1 MWVKEEKKKKNNS
14 PNQTDNVGWRP
25 QKYTSEE
32 LYEKAKEYFNKCDDT
47 IISFD
52 KATLKTI
59 TKPKTLSWLCLWL
72 WVAKDYISEKAKDE
86 SFSETIKLIRLEVE
100 NNIEEWI
107 LQWSYNATSW
117 IFNLKNNF
125 DWKDKTEVD
134 NTNKNVDLNDT
145 LTDEQKRLIAN
156 RILNEWSNTINE
168 ANS

>member
-1 MWVKEEKKKKNNS
+1 MPIKKEEKKTELEKDK
-14 PNQTDNVGWRP
+14 GWRP
-25 QKYTSEE
+25 EKYSPEE
-32 LYEKAKEYFNKCDDT
+32 LEIKAKEYFKHCNET

-72 WVAKDYISEKAKDE
+72 KVSKDYISEKVKDE
-86 SFSETIKLIRLEVE
+86 RFSETIKQIRLEVE

-107 LQWSYNATSW
+107 LQGSYNPTSW

-134 NTNKNVDLNDT
+134 TNISWELKTTSAVD
-145 LTDEQKRLIAN
+145 K
-156 RILNEWSNTINE
+156 LNELLK
-168 ANS
+168 